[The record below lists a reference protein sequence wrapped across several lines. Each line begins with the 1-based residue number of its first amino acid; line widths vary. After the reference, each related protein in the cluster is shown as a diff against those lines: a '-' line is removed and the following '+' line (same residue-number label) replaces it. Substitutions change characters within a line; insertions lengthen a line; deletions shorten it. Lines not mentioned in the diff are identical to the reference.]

1 MKGKKMKNLLIS
13 VSLFFIVSDAVA
25 QQQPPVADYSLKLNS
40 NEIDILGRALGKLP
54 YEEVAVLI
62 QKIRQ
67 QIISQQ
73 QPEPPKEA
81 PK

>member
-1 MKGKKMKNLLIS
+1 MKKLIFSALLTLTIPAYS
-13 VSLFFIVSDAVA
+13 
-25 QQQPPVADYSLKLNS
+25 QPATPPNEYNLKLTS
-40 NEIDILGRALGKLP
+40 AEIDILGEALGKLS
-54 YEEVAVLI
+54 YEKVAVLI

-67 QIISQQ
+67 QIVAQQ